1 MEFTFVLD
9 THGTCVPQLRD
20 EFVPLE
26 ERAQAWTF
34 PYGIVIALRV
44 LPESYGRKTF
54 RRFNSKERVLYLD
67 VSISY
72 EQYMRM
78 SKHEQRE
85 ALGLQLDQY
94 LSESLAKY
102 PKHADK
108 SARETLLM
116 QVREWMEAN
125 DWLNGRL
132 QRARELLGQDIEL
145 HEISKQLDLPLV
157 EVEHLLLRMHH
168 AGEPSDI
175 HPDNVAAGG
184 QLS

>member
-1 MEFTFVLD
+1 MEFAFVLD

-26 ERAQAWTF
+26 ELAQAWTF

-54 RRFNSKERVLYLD
+54 RRFDSKEQVLYLD
-67 VSISY
+67 ISLSY
-72 EQYMRM
+72 EQYLRL
-78 SKHEQRE
+78 SKYEQRE

-94 LSESLAKY
+94 LSESVAKY

-108 SARETLLM
+108 PAREALLM
-116 QVREWMEAN
+116 QVREWMVAN

-132 QRARELLGQDIEL
+132 QRARELLGQDIGL
-145 HEISKQLDLPLV
+145 HEVSKQLDLPLA
-157 EVEHLLLRMHH
+157 EVEHLLLRMHN
-168 AGEPSDI
+168 ADEPAKI
-175 HPDNVAAGG
+175 HPDNVSAGG
-184 QLS
+184 AL